1 MSYDND
7 NHDHTPIQ
15 LLIPLC
21 QSVEDA
27 GSELVWLNAYCLLN
41 LRQVGGSFNLTGA
54 ISLGQR
60 YGENLHL
67 AEELAAGLSAVSAI
81 CGYDLTSIVGRL
93 GRLPIEATD
102 QKPTLRILA
111 GLKSMLIDHDPIDLG
126 ISDES
131 RTAVDL
137 HLLRS
142 SEGQD
147 EATKVQIEEECFEA
161 CLSDEVSVTP
171 FGLASYLVE
180 SARAYIGALAEIYF
194 PQKEK
199 QIIAAWADWERSIQR
214 QMAALSLVPE
224 IGGDPIRIS

>member
-27 GSELVWLNAYCLLN
+27 GSELVWINAYCLLT
-41 LRQVGGSFNLTGA
+41 LRQLGGSFNLTGA
-54 ISLGQR
+54 ITLGQR
-60 YGENLHL
+60 YAENLHL
-67 AEELAAGLSAVSAI
+67 TEELAAGLSAESAI
-81 CGYDLTSIVGRL
+81 CGYDLTAIVGRL
-93 GRLPIEATD
+93 GRLPTEAND
-102 QKPTLRILA
+102 QKPALRLLA
-111 GLKSMLIDHDPIDLG
+111 GLKSMLIDHDPIDLA

-131 RTAVDL
+131 QTAVAL

-142 SEGQD
+142 SQGLD
-147 EATKVQIEEECFEA
+147 EATKVAIEEECLEA
-161 CLSDEVSVTP
+161 CLSDEASVTP
-171 FGLASYLVE
+171 FGLASYLVGI
-180 SARAYIGALAEIYF
+180 ARAYIGALAEIYF

-199 QIIAAWADWERSIQR
+199 QIIAAWAEWERSIQR
-214 QMAALSLVPE
+214 QMAALSLVLQ